1 MLETNE
7 LNQAT
12 MITIPKNKSSNK
24 NSIARMISPRYFT
37 ISATFAMTKL
47 NRNARTILPSY
58 HYDNSYLCKSLQQLN
73 RNARTI
79 SPSYHYDNSY
89 LCKSKTF
96 KPRFHILKYF
106 SNQDFTS

>member
-7 LNQAT
+7 LNQAA
-12 MITIPKNKSSNK
+12 MITIPKNKSLNK

-58 HYDNSYLCKSLQQLN
+58 HYDNSYLCKSKNFQ
-73 RNARTI
+73 TKI
-79 SPSYHYDNSY
+79 SHLKIFQCPKIKLLSMTS
-89 LCKSKTF
+89 
-96 KPRFHILKYF
+96 HINF
-106 SNQDFTS
+106 QIF

>member
-7 LNQAT
+7 LNQAA
-12 MITIPKNKSSNK
+12 MIMIPKNKSSNK

-47 NRNARTILPSY
+47 NRNARTI
-58 HYDNSYLCKSLQQLN
+58 
-73 RNARTI
+73 

-96 KPRFHILKYF
+96 KTKISHLKIL
-106 SNQDFTS
+106 SNVQNKTLFYD

>member
-7 LNQAT
+7 LNQAAII
-12 MITIPKNKSSNK
+12 MIPKNKSSNK

-47 NRNARTILPSY
+47 NRNARM
-58 HYDNSYLCKSLQQLN
+58 
-73 RNARTI
+73 I
-79 SPSYHYDNSY
+79 SSSYHYDNSY

-96 KPRFHILKYF
+96 QIKILYILKY
-106 SNQDFTS
+106 SNV

>member
-12 MITIPKNKSSNK
+12 MITIPKNKSSK
-24 NSIARMISPRYFT
+24 QNSIARTISSRYFT

-58 HYDNSYLCKSLQQLN
+58 HYDNSYLCKS
-73 RNARTI
+73 
-79 SPSYHYDNSY
+79 
-89 LCKSKTF
+89 KTF
-96 KPRFHILKYF
+96 QIKISHLKILFKSRFLILKIF
-106 SNQDFTS
+106 QRPENKTSFND